1 MLVEVLHDGCLGD
14 GRALVSL
21 QFGLVGSV
29 HILVR
34 LPSVSSALEVVDLVG
49 HVVEVDSGDDF
60 FAILKLF

>member
-34 LPSVSSALEVVDLVG
+34 LPSVSSALKVVDLVG
-49 HVVEVDSGDDF
+49 HVV
-60 FAILKLF
+60 